1 MIMSR
6 RKQSNPKPL
15 LQKRDDEEAADEQ
28 QSLPQEQ
35 QTNSSSGSGSSSTTS
50 NGSEAAP
57 ETDMI
62 NSRPPSNQIDS
73 EEDPPVA
80 QPPPTHEDS
89 TLSPKVAPNS
99 SRASSIASPPSAPA
113 TSTMFDPEPGADLS
127 PPEKVEIKIEPD
139 LLAENQHHSP
149 EAVKDDENK
158 SPELTSAQLPMLRLN
173 IALASDPATNPDAK
187 DLKNIT
193 AANDSQ
199 FEKSIESDF
208 SGAAPQPAAVIRKT
222 AKTES
227 VTIPIT
233 VDLPPRIPMFMCGPC
248 GIRFSSAST
257 LEAHQTYYCSH
268 RKDADE
274 TAGGVKNAN
283 SNDPNGSEPPA
294 KAAKTGKQYACTQCS
309 YSADK
314 KVSLN
319 RHMRMH
325 QSSPAPSSN
334 ASNGDESTASQQ
346 LQLQFQAQAA
356 AAAAAAAAV
365 LQQQQQV
372 QQQQQPPQVDR
383 YCSDCDIRFSSTKT
397 YRAHKQHY
405 CSSRH
410 REGQS
415 NNSTPK
421 PPQKS
426 GSQSPP
432 DASKTPPVAPQQP
445 FLALPTNPIIVIPY
459 SLIRGASVIPG
470 LPSSLAPS
478 IPNPESACF
487 FFQNG
492 TLQPIAVSLA
502 SATAAAAAAAA
513 SAAAAAA
520 SAAVSQQQQQQLQSG
535 SLGQHSTPTQP
546 NNSAPHSRGQTPNVG
561 SEGSSSSNST
571 GEVLKAVNK
580 RENIKES
587 STPLDL
593 SVRRLS
599 PGAGLRERSLSFSSA
614 ISVDQLRMDFDSL
627 MEGKE
632 NLSVSG
638 DSITP
643 EQIVCAPSLPGS
655 PPLTPSPKRRS
666 NSPRGGGGS
675 VGNIVSSRGE
685 RDGSV
690 SISPLTLQQQQQQ
703 LLMRPLLPAD
713 IALRLSAAD
722 PALNL
727 NLNILPNSQLLT
739 KQGVELALRL
749 SSTANS
755 NSIDHASSKNSHPQ
769 QQMSPLL
776 NSISPTTNN
785 VQVPVLSSTPQIF
798 VKQGDSK
805 CKECNIVFCK
815 YENYLAHKKHYCSA
829 RNLDGDGDNL
839 KVSPPISPQAA
850 SPSNS
855 AGNVTGGGA
864 QRASGGG
871 QPMAYQQLIC
881 AACGI
886 KFTSL
891 DNLSAHQMYY
901 CPKRV
906 DVQVPANVTPQK
918 ERCSKCKSLHEP
930 GQPCTVA
937 GQGAYKCPICEAI
950 SPNSTEAR
958 RHMDTHGGVKAFRCT
973 ICRYKGNTLRG
984 MRTHIRM
991 HFDKKSND
999 FNEENYITCILEEDG
1014 IEIPPAAA
1022 VASAAA
1028 AAAAAAAQLM
1038 NQAAAAAQVASQQ
1051 TPSLPPPLLIG
1062 AGEKLNP
1069 TGQMQFCELC
1079 PYYSSYKI
1087 NVAQHIKLVHGRERP
1102 PNNSPLIGEGGE
1114 SLIFNGDS
1122 GSSTPRPP
1130 VSSTPGPTGNSFSS
1144 VKNSG
1149 IKSEPE
1155 DDRTEDP
1162 DVDVDV
1168 VMEEP
1173 EVIIKTEA
1181 TDSHA
1186 GLPMGSPAAPP
1197 SLVPSQS
1204 HSLKLKSLP
1213 TAIAANSLKSSPN
1226 HTSLAKTPSPPSFL
1240 GDINHSGPNYC
1251 APCDITFNYVNTY
1264 IAHKKF
1270 YCKNSQQEGGG
1281 TPAAVG
1287 APASIRAATSGSPNN
1302 VVSVTRA
1309 TETSV

>member
-1 MIMSR
+1 
-6 RKQSNPKPL
+6 
-15 LQKRDDEEAADEQ
+15 
-28 QSLPQEQ
+28 
-35 QTNSSSGSGSSSTTS
+35 
-50 NGSEAAP
+50 
-57 ETDMI
+57 MI
-62 NSRPPSNQIDS
+62 NSQPASIQNEP
-73 EEDPPVA
+73 EEDPSMDQDTASSPAAPNNSRSPSVA
-80 QPPPTHEDS
+80 SPPPPTSNTTMFKPEPQQN
-89 TLSPKVAPNS
+89 LSP
-99 SRASSIASPPSAPA
+99 
-113 TSTMFDPEPGADLS
+113 L
-127 PPEKVEIKIEPD
+127 EKVEIKIEPD
-139 LLAENQHHSP
+139 MLDEPHQRSP
-149 EAVKDDENK
+149 EGTKDENSK
-158 SPELTSAQLPMLRLN
+158 SPILSSAQLPMLRLN
-173 IALASDPATNPDAK
+173 IALASDPAANPDAK

-208 SGAAPQPAAVIRKT
+208 SGAAPPPQAVIRKPN
-222 AKTES
+222 KPEI
-227 VTIPIT
+227 TIPIN

-274 TAGGVKNAN
+274 NSGGVKNAN
-283 SNDPNGSEPPA
+283 SNDPNSSEPPA

-334 ASNGDESTASQQ
+334 ASNGDDSTASQQ

-365 LQQQQQV
+365 LQ

-432 DASKTPPVAPQQP
+432 DVPKTPPVAPQQP

-470 LPSSLAPS
+470 LLSSLAPGIS
-478 IPNPESACF
+478 NPESACF

-513 SAAAAAA
+513 AAATVAANVA
-520 SAAVSQQQQQQLQSG
+520 TSQQQPQAPSLSHHGNSQANSG
-535 SLGQHSTPTQP
+535 SSSSQ
-546 NNSAPHSRGQTPNVG
+546 SRVQTPNVG
-561 SEGSSSSNST
+561 SDNSSNST

-599 PGAGLRERSLSFSSA
+599 PGGNLRERSLSLSSA
-614 ISVDQLRMDFDSL
+614 ISVDQLRMDFDNL

-675 VGNIVSSRGE
+675 GGSVTGSRSDRE
-685 RDGSV
+685 GSV

-713 IALRLSAAD
+713 IALRLSAGD

-727 NLNILPNSQLLT
+727 NLNILPNSPLLT

-749 SSTANS
+749 SSTVNS
-755 NSIDHASSKNSHPQ
+755 NNVDHMSHKNLPQ
-769 QQMSPLL
+769 PQMSPLL
-776 NSISPTTNN
+776 NSISPTNS

-815 YENYLAHKKHYCSA
+815 YENFVAHKKHYCSA
-829 RNLDGDGDNL
+829 RNLDGDGDSS

-850 SPSNS
+850 SPSNTSGS
-855 AGNVTGGGA
+855 ANAGGTQRSTGP
-864 QRASGGG
+864 G
-871 QPMAYQQLIC
+871 QAMAYQQLIC

-906 DVQVPANVTPQK
+906 DVQMPTNVTPQK
-918 ERCSKCKSLHEP
+918 ERCSKCKSMHEP
-930 GQPCTVA
+930 GQACTVA

-999 FNEENYITCILEEDG
+999 FNEENYITCILEENG

-1022 VASAAA
+1022 VASAT

-1038 NQAAAAAQVASQQ
+1038 NQAAAAAQAASQSQ
-1051 TPSLPPPLLIG
+1051 QPPLPPPPLVGDNKINQAAHG
-1062 AGEKLNP
+1062 
-1069 TGQMQFCELC
+1069 GQMNFCELC
-1079 PYYSSYKI
+1079 PYYSTYKI
-1087 NVAQHIKLVHGRERP
+1087 NVAKHIKFVHSRERP
-1102 PNNSPLIGEGGE
+1102 PSNSPLIGEGGE

-1130 VSSTPGPTGNSFSS
+1130 VSSTPGPSANS
-1144 VKNSG
+1144 V
-1149 IKSEPE
+1149 IKTEPE
-1155 DDRTEDP
+1155 DDRPEDP

-1173 EVIIKTEA
+1173 EVIIKTEL
-1181 TDSHA
+1181 SEPH
-1186 GLPMGSPAAPP
+1186 GSGPMGSPPP
-1197 SLVPSQS
+1197 PALVPSQS
-1204 HSLKLKSLP
+1204 HQLKLKSL
-1213 TAIAANSLKSSPN
+1213 AASSHGTIVKNSPS
-1226 HTSLAKTPSPPSFL
+1226 HQQQAKTPSPPSFL
-1240 GDINHSGPNYC
+1240 GEINHSGPNYC
-1251 APCDITFNYVNTY
+1251 APCDITFNYVDTY

-1270 YCKNSQQEGGG
+1270 YCKNIQPESGSSSVG
-1281 TPAAVG
+1281 G
-1287 APASIRAATSGSPNN
+1287 APTSIRAATSGSPNN
-1302 VVSVTRA
+1302 VVAVTRA
-1309 TETSV
+1309 TKTSV

>member
-1 MIMSR
+1 MTVELSLEAVVMG
-6 RKQSNPKPL
+6 
-15 LQKRDDEEAADEQ
+15 DDEEAADEQ
-28 QSLPQEQ
+28 QTLPQEQ
-35 QTNSSSGSGSSSTTS
+35 QTNSSSGSGSSSSRSTNSSSTS

-62 NSRPPSNQIDS
+62 NSRPPSNQIDP
-73 EEDPPVA
+73 EEDPPVV
-80 QPPPTHEDS
+80 QPPAHEDS
-89 TLSPKVAPNS
+89 TLSPKVAANS
-99 SRASSIASPPSAPA
+99 SRTSSVASPPIAPTA
-113 TSTMFDPEPGADLS
+113 STMFEPEPATDLS
-127 PPEKVEIKIEPD
+127 LPEKMEIKIEPD
-139 LLAENQHHSP
+139 LLVENQQASP
-149 EAVKDDENK
+149 EADKEEESK
-158 SPELTSAQLPMLRLN
+158 SPKLSSAQLPMLRLN

-208 SGAAPQPAAVIRKT
+208 PGAAPQPQPAAVIRKPSK
-222 AKTES
+222 AEN
-227 VTIPIT
+227 VTIPIN

-274 TAGGVKNAN
+274 TAGGVKNSN

-346 LQLQFQAQAA
+346 LHLQFQAQAA

-365 LQQQQQV
+365 LQQQQQQV

-432 DASKTPPVAPQQP
+432 DVAKTPPVAPQQP

-470 LPSSLAPS
+470 LLSSLAPG

-513 SAAAAAA
+513 TAAAAAA
-520 SAAVSQQQQQQLQSG
+520 SAAVSQQQQQQQMQSG
-535 SLGQHSTPTQP
+535 SLGQHPTAQP
-546 NNSAPHSRGQTPNVG
+546 NSSGSHSRGQTPNVG
-561 SEGSSSSNST
+561 SEGSSNSNST

-599 PGAGLRERSLSFSSA
+599 PGVGLRERSLSLSSA

-666 NSPRGGGGS
+666 NSPRGGGGGS
-675 VGNIVSSRGE
+675 VGSVAGARSE

-690 SISPLTLQQQQQQ
+690 SISPLTLQQQQQ
-703 LLMRPLLPAD
+703 LLMRPLIPAD

-749 SSTANS
+749 SSTASS
-755 NSIDHASSKNSHPQ
+755 NNADHASSKNSLPQ
-769 QQMSPLL
+769 PQMSPLL
-776 NSISPTTNN
+776 NNISPTTNS

-829 RNLDGDGDNL
+829 RNLDGDGDNP

-855 AGNVTGGGA
+855 AVNATGTGA
-864 QRASGGG
+864 QRASVGG

-906 DVQVPANVTPQK
+906 DVQIPTNVTPQK

-1051 TPSLPPPLLIG
+1051 PPSLPPPMLIG
-1062 AGEKLNP
+1062 VGDKITPATAGS
-1069 TGQMQFCELC
+1069 GQLHFCELC

-1087 NVAQHIKLVHGRERP
+1087 NVAQHIKLVHSRERP

-1114 SLIFNGDS
+1114 SLIFNGES

-1130 VSSTPGPTGNSFSS
+1130 VASTPGPTG
-1144 VKNSG
+1144 NSG

-1155 DDRTEDP
+1155 DDRPEDP
-1162 DVDVDV
+1162 DIDVDV

-1181 TDSHA
+1181 TDLHA
-1186 GLPMGSPAAPP
+1186 NSPMGSPALP

-1204 HSLKLKSLP
+1204 HPLKLKSLP
-1213 TAIAANSLKSSPN
+1213 TVVNSLKSSPN
-1226 HTSLAKTPSPPSFL
+1226 HQSPQAKTPSPPSFL

-1270 YCKNSQQEGGG
+1270 YCKNSQQEVSGS
-1281 TPAAVG
+1281 PAAVG
-1287 APASIRAATSGSPNN
+1287 APVSIRAATSGSPNN
-1302 VVSVTRA
+1302 VVAVTRA

>member
-1 MIMSR
+1 MTVE
-6 RKQSNPKPL
+6 QSL
-15 LQKRDDEEAADEQ
+15 EAATVMGDDEEAADEQ

-35 QTNSSSGSGSSSTTS
+35 QGNSSSSSSSSSSGSEVGGETEMIHSQPASIQNETEEETPMETTPPE
-50 NGSEAAP
+50 EAASSP
-57 ETDMI
+57 APSTATRS
-62 NSRPPSNQIDS
+62 SRTPSVASPP
-73 EEDPPVA
+73 P
-80 QPPPTHEDS
+80 PPPTTTMSDAGS
-89 TLSPKVAPNS
+89 DRGVS
-99 SRASSIASPPSAPA
+99 S
-113 TSTMFDPEPGADLS
+113 
-127 PPEKVEIKIEPD
+127 PEKVEIKVEPD
-139 LLAENQHHSP
+139 FLVDENQRSP
-149 EAVKDDENK
+149 EVDHEEVSK
-158 SPELTSAQLPMLRLN
+158 SPNLSTAQLPMLRLN
-173 IALASDPATNPDAK
+173 AALAADPATNPDAK

-199 FEKSIESDF
+199 FEKNNESNNYQTA
-208 SGAAPQPAAVIRKT
+208 GPPPQAILRKPAKPENI
-222 AKTES
+222 
-227 VTIPIT
+227 TIPIT
-233 VDLPPRIPMFMCGPC
+233 VDLPPRIPMYMCGPC

-274 TAGGVKNAN
+274 NNGGGKNAH
-283 SNDPNGSEPPA
+283 SNDPNSSEPPS

-325 QSSPAPSSN
+325 QSSPAPSPN
-334 ASNGDESTASQQ
+334 TSNGDDSTASQQ
-346 LQLQFQAQAA
+346 LQLQFQVQAA
-356 AAAAAAAAV
+356 AAAAAAAAA
-365 LQQQQQV
+365 LQQQQQ
-372 QQQQQPPQVDR
+372 QQQQPPPQVDR

-421 PPQKS
+421 PQHKS

-432 DASKTPPVAPQQP
+432 EVPKTPPVTSQQP

-459 SLIRGASVIPG
+459 SLIRGASVIPA
-470 LPSSLAPS
+470 LLSSLAPGIS
-478 IPNPESACF
+478 NPESACF
-487 FFQNG
+487 IFQNG
-492 TLQPIAVSLA
+492 TLQPIAVSA
-502 SATAAAAAAAA
+502 AAAAAAAA

-520 SAAVSQQQQQQLQSG
+520 VSVHQTSQHQPPPPLANVSG
-535 SLGQHSTPTQP
+535 SGPQ
-546 NNSAPHSRGQTPNVG
+546 SRVQTPNVG
-561 SEGSSSSNST
+561 SESSSNSNST

-580 RENIKES
+580 RDNVKES

-593 SVRRLS
+593 SVRS
-599 PGAGLRERSLSFSSA
+599 GNLRERSLSLSSA
-614 ISVDQLRMDFDSL
+614 ISVEQLRMDFDSL

-666 NSPRGGGGS
+666 NSPRGGGGGGS
-675 VGNIVSSRGE
+675 GSGVGSRSE
-685 RDGSV
+685 REGSI
-690 SISPLTLQQQQQQ
+690 SISPLSLQQQQQ

-727 NLNILPNSQLLT
+727 NLNILPNSPLLT
-739 KQGVELALRL
+739 QKGVELALRL
-749 SSTANS
+749 SSGSNS
-755 NSIDHASSKNSHPQ
+755 NCVDPTSKNLSQP
-769 QQMSPLL
+769 QMSPLL
-776 NSISPTTNN
+776 NSISPTNN

-829 RNLDGDGDNL
+829 RNLDQDGDNQ
-839 KVSPPISPQAA
+839 KTSPPISPQAT
-850 SPSNS
+850 SPSTPT
-855 AGNVTGGGA
+855 ATTAGGGS
-864 QRASGGG
+864 RTSSGG
-871 QPMAYQQLIC
+871 QTVAYQQLIC

-906 DVQVPANVTPQK
+906 DVQIPAAVAPQK
-918 ERCSKCKSLHEP
+918 ERCSKCKSMHEP

-937 GQGAYKCPICEAI
+937 GQGAYKCPICETI

-991 HFDKKSND
+991 HFDKKTND

-1028 AAAAAAAQLM
+1028 AAAAVAATTAQLM
-1038 NQAAAAAQVASQQ
+1038 NQAVAAAQAASHQQ
-1051 TPSLPPPLLIG
+1051 LPPIRHVENNSGGLSG
-1062 AGEKLNP
+1062 HVHY
-1069 TGQMQFCELC
+1069 CELC
-1079 PYYSSYKI
+1079 PYYSAYKL
-1087 NVAQHIKLVHGRERP
+1087 NVAKHIKLIHGRERP
-1102 PNNSPLIGEGGE
+1102 PSNSPLVGEGGE

-1122 GSSTPRPP
+1122 GNSTPRPP
-1130 VSSTPGPTGNSFSS
+1130 ISSTPGPN
-1144 VKNSG
+1144 VKSL
-1149 IKSEPE
+1149 IKTEPE
-1155 DDRTEDP
+1155 DDRPEDA

-1168 VMEEP
+1168 VLEEP

-1181 TDSHA
+1181 AEQPTNQ
-1186 GLPMGSPAAPP
+1186 LMGSPPP
-1197 SLVPSQS
+1197 PLLLASQPA
-1204 HSLKLKSLP
+1204 HHLKVKPLHPGGPGGLK
-1213 TAIAANSLKSSPN
+1213 TSPN
-1226 HTSLAKTPSPPSFL
+1226 HQSQPKTPSPPGYL
-1240 GDINHSGPNYC
+1240 GEINHSGPNHC
-1251 APCDITFNYVNTY
+1251 DACDITFNYVNTF

-1270 YCKNSQQEGGG
+1270 YCKKSQQDGG
-1281 TPAAVG
+1281 AAPSGG
-1287 APASIRAATSGSPNN
+1287 APASIRAASAGSPNN
-1302 VVSVTRA
+1302 VVTVSRA

>member
-1 MIMSR
+1 MTVELSLEAVVMG
-6 RKQSNPKPL
+6 
-15 LQKRDDEEAADEQ
+15 DDEEAADEQ

-35 QTNSSSGSGSSSTTS
+35 QQQQQQVNSSSSASSSSTS
-50 NGSEAAP
+50 NGSEIAP

-62 NSRPPSNQIDS
+62 NSRPASNQNEP
-73 EEDPPVA
+73 EEDPSMD
-80 QPPPTHEDS
+80 QDS
-89 TLSPKVAPNS
+89 GLSPAAPNS
-99 SRASSIASPPSAPA
+99 SRSPSVASPTASNSNTFRAETTDHNPFPS
-113 TSTMFDPEPGADLS
+113 
-127 PPEKVEIKIEPD
+127 EKVEIKIEPG
-139 LLAENQHHSP
+139 LLDDNQHRSP
-149 EAVKDDENK
+149 DGVGKDENSK
-158 SPELTSAQLPMLRLN
+158 SPRLSAAQIPMLRLN
-173 IALASDPATNPDAK
+173 IALASDPAANPDAK
-187 DLKNIT
+187 DLTNIT

-199 FEKSIESDF
+199 FEKSIEPDF
-208 SGAAPQPAAVIRKT
+208 VGAAPPPQPVIRK
-222 AKTES
+222 ANKPDI
-227 VTIPIT
+227 TIPIN

-274 TAGGVKNAN
+274 NSGGGKNAN
-283 SNDPNGSEPPA
+283 SNDPNCSEPPA

-334 ASNGDESTASQQ
+334 TSNGDDSTASQQ

-365 LQQQQQV
+365 LQQQ

-410 REGQS
+410 RDGQS

-432 DASKTPPVAPQQP
+432 DVPKTPPVAPQQP

-470 LPSSLAPS
+470 LLSTLAPGIS
-478 IPNPESACF
+478 NPESACF

-513 SAAAAAA
+513 AAATVAAN
-520 SAAVSQQQQQQLQSG
+520 AVTSQQPQPSQAPSHGHHGNSQANSG
-535 SLGQHSTPTQP
+535 SSSSQ
-546 NNSAPHSRGQTPNVG
+546 SRVQTPNVG
-561 SEGSSSSNST
+561 SDNSSNST

-580 RENIKES
+580 RENVKES

-599 PGAGLRERSLSFSSA
+599 PGGNLRERSLSLSSA

-666 NSPRGGGGS
+666 NSPRGGGGGSGGS
-675 VGNIVSSRGE
+675 VTGSRSD

-690 SISPLTLQQQQQQ
+690 SISPLTLQQQQQQQ

-713 IALRLSAAD
+713 IALRLSAGD

-727 NLNILPNSQLLT
+727 NLNILPHSQLLT
-739 KQGVELALRL
+739 KQGVELAFRL
-749 SSTANS
+749 SSTVNS
-755 NSIDHASSKNSHPQ
+755 NNVDHMPNKNHPQ
-769 QQMSPLL
+769 PQMSPLL
-776 NSISPTTNN
+776 NSISPTNN

-829 RNLDGDGDNL
+829 RNLDGDGDSS
-839 KVSPPISPQAA
+839 KASPPISPQAA
-850 SPSNS
+850 SPSNTSGS
-855 AGNVTGGGA
+855 ANPSGTQRPHTGP
-864 QRASGGG
+864 G
-871 QPMAYQQLIC
+871 QAMAYQQLIC

-891 DNLSAHQMYY
+891 DNLTAHQMYY

-906 DVQVPANVTPQK
+906 DVQMPTNVTPQK
-918 ERCSKCKSLHEP
+918 ERCSKCKSMHEP

-1028 AAAAAAAQLM
+1028 AAAQLM
-1038 NQAAAAAQVASQQ
+1038 NQAAAVAQAASQSQ
-1051 TPSLPPPLLIG
+1051 QPPLPPPPLIG
-1062 AGEKLNP
+1062 DNKLNQA
-1069 TGQMQFCELC
+1069 THGAGQMTFCELC
-1079 PYYSSYKI
+1079 PYYSAYKM
-1087 NVAQHIKLVHGRERP
+1087 NVAKHIKFVHSRERP
-1102 PNNSPLIGEGGE
+1102 PSNSPLIGEGGE

-1122 GSSTPRPP
+1122 GNSTPRPP
-1130 VSSTPGPTGNSFSS
+1130 VSSTPGPTTNS
-1144 VKNSG
+1144 V
-1149 IKSEPE
+1149 IKTEPE
-1155 DDRTEDP
+1155 DDRPEDA

-1181 TDSHA
+1181 SDLTGPGTMA
-1186 GLPMGSPAAPP
+1186 SPPP
-1197 SLVPSQS
+1197 PALVANQTQQVKQKSLV
-1204 HSLKLKSLP
+1204 K
-1213 TAIAANSLKSSPN
+1213 NSPN
-1226 HTSLAKTPSPPSFL
+1226 HQQQTKTPSPPSFL
-1240 GDINHSGPNYC
+1240 GEINHSGPNYC

-1270 YCKNSQQEGGG
+1270 YCKNIQQDGG
-1281 TPAAVG
+1281 TSVGG
-1287 APASIRAATSGSPNN
+1287 APASIRAATSGSPNS
-1302 VVSVTRA
+1302 VLAVTRA

>member
-1 MIMSR
+1 MTVE
-6 RKQSNPKPL
+6 QSL
-15 LQKRDDEEAADEQ
+15 EAETTVMGDDEEAADEQ

-35 QTNSSSGSGSSSTTS
+35 QGNSSSSSTSSST
-50 NGSEAAP
+50 NCSEVGG
-57 ETDMI
+57 ETEMI
-62 NSRPPSNQIDS
+62 NSRPASVQNETEEEPANETNAPEEAAPSPAPS
-73 EEDPPVA
+73 TATRSSRTPSVASPPP
-80 QPPPTHEDS
+80 PPPTTAMSESDS
-89 TLSPKVAPNS
+89 ERGVS
-99 SRASSIASPPSAPA
+99 S
-113 TSTMFDPEPGADLS
+113 
-127 PPEKVEIKIEPD
+127 PEKVEIKVEPD
-139 LLAENQHHSP
+139 FMIDENQRSP
-149 EAVKDDENK
+149 EEDHNEVSK
-158 SPELTSAQLPMLRLN
+158 SPELSTGQLPMLRLN
-173 IALASDPATNPDAK
+173 AALAADPATNPDAK

-199 FEKSIESDF
+199 FEKNSESDYQ
-208 SGAAPQPAAVIRKT
+208 SVGGPPAQAIMRKPS
-222 AKTES
+222 KPDNI
-227 VTIPIT
+227 TIPIT
-233 VDLPPRIPMFMCGPC
+233 VDLPPRIPMYMCGPC

-274 TAGGVKNAN
+274 NNGGVKNAHP
-283 SNDPNGSEPPA
+283 NDPNSSEPPA

-334 ASNGDESTASQQ
+334 TSNGDDSTASQQ
-346 LQLQFQAQAA
+346 LQLQFQVQAA
-356 AAAAAAAAV
+356 AAAAAAAAA
-365 LQQQQQV
+365 LQQQQQ
-372 QQQQQPPQVDR
+372 QQPPPQVDR

-421 PPQKS
+421 PQHKS

-432 DASKTPPVAPQQP
+432 DVPKTPPVAPQQP

-459 SLIRGASVIPG
+459 SLIRGASVIPA
-470 LPSSLAPS
+470 LLSSLAPGIS
-478 IPNPESACF
+478 NPESACF
-487 FFQNG
+487 IFQNG
-492 TLQPIAVSLA
+492 ALQPIAVS
-502 SATAAAAAAAA
+502 AAAAAAAA
-513 SAAAAAA
+513 ANAAAAAAA
-520 SAAVSQQQQQQLQSG
+520 SVQQTPTPHQPPPPLGGSG
-535 SLGQHSTPTQP
+535 S
-546 NNSAPHSRGQTPNVG
+546 HSRVQTPNVG
-561 SEGSSSSNST
+561 GSESSSNSNNST

-580 RENIKES
+580 RDNVKES

-593 SVRRLS
+593 SVR
-599 PGAGLRERSLSFSSA
+599 GGNLRERSLSLSSA
-614 ISVDQLRMDFDSL
+614 ISVEQLRMDFDSL

-666 NSPRGGGGS
+666 NSPRGGGG
-675 VGNIVSSRGE
+675 VGGSGSGAGSRGD

-690 SISPLTLQQQQQQ
+690 SISPLTLQQQQQ

-727 NLNILPNSQLLT
+727 NLNILPNSSLLT
-739 KQGVELALRL
+739 QKGVELALRL
-749 SSTANS
+749 SSGSNS
-755 NSIDHASSKNSHPQ
+755 NCVDPTSKNLSQP
-769 QQMSPLL
+769 QMSPLL
-776 NSISPTTNN
+776 NSISPTNN
-785 VQVPVLSSTPQIF
+785 VQVPVLPSTPQIF

-829 RNLDGDGDNL
+829 RNLDPDGDNP
-839 KVSPPISPQAA
+839 KTSPPISPQAA
-850 SPSNS
+850 SPSTPTGAAAS
-855 AGNVTGGGA
+855 VLGGGA
-864 QRASGGG
+864 RSSGGG
-871 QPMAYQQLIC
+871 PPIAYQQLIC

-906 DVQVPANVTPQK
+906 DVQIPTAVVPQK
-918 ERCSKCKSLHEP
+918 ERCSKCKSMHEP

-937 GQGAYKCPICEAI
+937 GQGAYKCPICETI

-991 HFDKKSND
+991 HFDKKTND

-1028 AAAAAAAQLM
+1028 AAAAVAAAAATTAQLM
-1038 NQAAAAAQVASQQ
+1038 NQAVAAAQAASQQ
-1051 TPSLPPPLLIG
+1051 QQLPSTRHMENNSSSPS
-1062 AGEKLNP
+1062 
-1069 TGQMQFCELC
+1069 GQLHYCELC
-1079 PYYSSYKI
+1079 PYYSAYKL
-1087 NVAQHIKLVHGRERP
+1087 NVAKHIKLIHGRERP
-1102 PNNSPLIGEGGE
+1102 PSNSPLIGEGGE

-1122 GSSTPRPP
+1122 GNSTPRPP
-1130 VSSTPGPTGNSFSS
+1130 VSSTPGPNVNSSL
-1144 VKNSG
+1144 
-1149 IKSEPE
+1149 IKTEPE
-1155 DDRTEDP
+1155 DDRPDDA

-1168 VMEEP
+1168 VLEEP
-1173 EVIIKTEA
+1173 EVIIKTEVPEQPVNQ
-1181 TDSHA
+1181 
-1186 GLPMGSPAAPP
+1186 LMGSPPP
-1197 SLVPSQS
+1197 PPLVPSQPQHKVKPLQS
-1204 HSLKLKSLP
+1204 IGAGSLKK
-1213 TAIAANSLKSSPN
+1213 SPN
-1226 HTSLAKTPSPPSFL
+1226 HHSQTKTPSPP
-1240 GDINHSGPNYC
+1240 GYIGEINHSGPNYC
-1251 APCDITFNYVNTY
+1251 DACDITFNYVNTF

-1270 YCKNSQQEGGG
+1270 YCKNSQQDGSAG
-1281 TPAAVG
+1281 TTGG
-1287 APASIRAATSGSPNN
+1287 APASLRAASAGSPNN
-1302 VVSVTRA
+1302 VVAVSRA